1 MHGLDFESHRR
12 HVLRIC
18 QPPEQVPSNFEH
30 LNVFEG
36 INCFMGAR
44 MTNLKQ
50 IFCSHADGKVCV
62 GGGGREGRGIS
73 VHLFVRHDHF

>member
-1 MHGLDFESHRR
+1 MLH
-12 HVLRIC
+12 IC

-50 IFCSHADGKVCV
+50 IFCSHVDGKVCV
-62 GGGGREGRGIS
+62 GGEGGRGGEFLYTYLLDMTIFDTTRGKWS
-73 VHLFVRHDHF
+73 H